1 MLANKIFYDKGH
13 EMVNVNPGNII
24 LEELKSQTKSDI
36 HLGPMLTVAGTIL
49 QNDDLLRFY
58 KEVMGCVGLE
68 MEGYFFAKEI
78 DTAIGLGL
86 LPRDFVTRCFYYISD
101 LPLLPNQNLSMEEGN
116 VSW

>member
-1 MLANKIFYDKGH
+1 
-13 EMVNVNPGNII
+13 
-24 LEELKSQTKSDI
+24 
-36 HLGPMLTVAGTIL
+36 MLTVAGTIM

-116 VSW
+116 VSWDEGVGSMNAIQRYILNKIFA